1 MSSSENGF
9 YNKIALCDFYNKTSQ
24 KENIGAIIDD
34 LTDDFD
40 NLEAYEKW
48 VLLGEVVSLNRKEYL
63 PFLNNNL
70 IQLIIEEET
79 SINQLSIIVADLL
92 SLDLLSIAVPLL
104 DNVQITSE
112 FIKLNQRQVCQLIPL
127 LSKDVLKIKHLL
139 QMHSLSYLF
148 FQKDSRSFKEEKIK
162 NTLNLQWAID
172 IKNQLPN

>member
-1 MSSSENGF
+1 MNNSLVIEMLKKS
-9 YNKIALCDFYNKTSQ
+9 A
-24 KENIGAIIDD
+24 
-34 LTDDFD
+34 
-40 NLEAYEKW
+40 EATKA
-48 VLLGEVVSLNRKEYL
+48 K
-63 PFLNNNL
+63 
-70 IQLIIEEET
+70 
-79 SINQLSIIVADLL
+79 ALL